1 MPEPLRILAGDCTVT
16 YIDAAENRR
25 ERGTTVT
32 ICKADNCCE
41 LLVARSP
48 HHRFQAVPKYHVGCS
63 RFCRMRRFDTV
74 WATLEQWGPIA
85 LLLAG
90 GLFVLPAAASG
101 FEAVTGTGINL
112 SPAVIFLFLLVAFV
126 GLLGLYPALAER
138 GSLMALGGVGTLA
151 ATAAIILSTF
161 GVAVLPLGLTIGK
174 ATALVIV
181 ASIAVGAALTVSTFG
196 VACTWTGAHPRP
208 VGISLLVAGAA
219 MALMVVAMVL
229 YGDATPAWVGA
240 VVNGLVAISLGASGY
255 TLRRAGVP
263 TGRAE
268 ATNDVTAS

>member
-1 MPEPLRILAGDCTVT
+1 MG
-16 YIDAAENRR
+16 
-25 ERGTTVT
+25 
-32 ICKADNCCE
+32 
-41 LLVARSP
+41 
-48 HHRFQAVPKYHVGCS
+48 
-63 RFCRMRRFDTV
+63 RFDTV
-74 WATLEQWGPIA
+74 WATLEQWGPTA
-85 LLLAG
+85 LLIAG
-90 GLFVLPAAASG
+90 WLFVLPAAASG
-101 FEAVTGTGINL
+101 FEAVTDTGINL
-112 SPAVIFLFLLVAFV
+112 SPAVIFLFLLVAFI

-229 YGDATPAWVGA
+229 YGDATPTWVGV
-240 VVNGLVAISLGASGY
+240 VVNGFVAISLGASGY